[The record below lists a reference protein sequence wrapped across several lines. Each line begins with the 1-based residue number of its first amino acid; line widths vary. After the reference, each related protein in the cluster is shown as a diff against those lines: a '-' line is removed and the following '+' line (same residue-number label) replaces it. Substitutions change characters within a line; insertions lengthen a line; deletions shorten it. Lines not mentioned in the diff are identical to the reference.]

1 MASSTKRVAL
11 LNSAR
16 KLPKG
21 AKLVGAAD
29 PKQEIE
35 ISVRLRARR
44 AQAADDESM
53 MALGAQPPRERQ
65 YLTRAEFAEQRG
77 ADPADVAR
85 IDDFA
90 HHHDLNVKSVHLAS
104 RTVKLTG
111 TVKALS
117 AAFGVKLNKVR
128 HEGATYRMR
137 KGSVQIPADLADI
150 VVGVHGLDNRPVAQP
165 HFRRKTAK
173 KGVTAR
179 AARAGSF
186 SVERIAEL
194 YNFPG
199 GETGAGQCIA
209 IIELNDI
216 DQKGHPTGAGYK
228 TSDLRTFFKKAGIPM
243 PQIAPASVD
252 GGANKPGHSDAD
264 GEVVLDIEVA
274 GAIAPGAKLVV
285 YFAPNTTNG
294 FIDAVKAAVH
304 DTARKPS
311 VISISWGG
319 PEDQEGSQQFV
330 DGLNEAIRDAAA
342 MGVTV
347 CVASG
352 DNGSAD
358 MGEDWDGKPH
368 ADFPASSPFALACG
382 GTNLQAPNGH
392 INEVVWNGGL
402 QGGAGGGGVSVMF
415 AQPKYQAHAHVPKS
429 PAHQHGR
436 GVPDVAGDAD
446 PATGYQI
453 FLNGV
458 GTTIG
463 GTSAVAPLMAGLIAR
478 INEATTKKFGKT
490 VGFINPLIYAT
501 HAQGVFRDITQG
513 NNDITG
519 DLHGMYKAGPGWDA
533 CSGLGVP
540 NGAALQDLLT
550 A

>member
-11 LNSAR
+11 KNSAR
-16 KLPKG
+16 KLPKE
-21 AKLVGAAD
+21 AKLIGAAD

-35 ISVRLRARR
+35 ISVRLRGRR
-44 AQAADDESM
+44 AQSADDEQV

-65 YLTRAEFAEQRG
+65 YLSRAEFAEQMG
-77 ADPADVAR
+77 ADPADVAK

-111 TVKALS
+111 TVKAMS

-128 HEGATYRMR
+128 HEGTTYRMR

-150 VVGVHGLDNRPVAQP
+150 VIGVHGLDNRPVAQP
-165 HFRRKTAK
+165 HFRRQSVK
-173 KGVTAR
+173 KGATAR
-179 AARAGSF
+179 AGQGGSF
-186 SVERIAEL
+186 SVEQIAQL

-228 TSDLRTFFKKAGIPM
+228 TSDLRTFFKRAGIPM

-274 GAIAPGAKLVV
+274 GAIAPGARIVV

-319 PEDQEGSQQFV
+319 PEDPESSQQFV
-330 DGLNEAIRDAAA
+330 DGLNEAIRAAAA

-358 MGEDWDGKPH
+358 MSQGWDGKPH
-368 ADFPASSPFALACG
+368 ADFPASSPFALGCG
-382 GTNLQAPNGH
+382 GTNLKASNGH
-392 INEVVWNGGL
+392 INEVVWNGGP
-402 QGGAGGGGVSVMF
+402 QDGAGGGGVSIMF
-415 AQPKYQAHAHVPKS
+415 AQPEYQANAHVPKS
-429 PAHQHGR
+429 LAHRNGR

-458 GTTIG
+458 TTTIG

-490 VGFINPLIYAT
+490 VGFINPLIYAS
-501 HAQGVFRDITQG
+501 HAQGVFRDITVG

-519 DLHGMYKAGPGWDA
+519 ALHGMYKAGLGWDA

-540 NGAALQDLLT
+540 DGAALQNLLAT
-550 A
+550 

>member
-1 MASSTKRVAL
+1 MASLTKRVAL
-11 LNSAR
+11 ENSAR

-21 AKLVGAAD
+21 AKHVGAAD

-35 ISVRLRARR
+35 VSVRLRAKRS
-44 AQAADDESM
+44 DDEQV
-53 MALGAQPPRERQ
+53 MALGAQPPRERK
-65 YLTRAEFAEQRG
+65 YLSRAEFGAEMG
-77 ADPADVAR
+77 ADPADVAK

-111 TVKALS
+111 TVKAMS
-117 AAFGVKLNKVR
+117 AAFGVKLNKVK
-128 HEGATYRMR
+128 HDGATYRMR
-137 KGSVQIPADLADI
+137 KGNVQIPAELEGI

-165 HFRRKTAK
+165 HFRRKLPN
-173 KGVTAR
+173 KGASAR
-179 AARAGSF
+179 VAQGGSF
-186 SVERIAEL
+186 SVEQIAQL

-199 GETGAGQCIA
+199 GETGADQCIA

-228 TSDLRTFFKKAGIPM
+228 SSDLRAFFKKAGIPM
-243 PQIAPASVD
+243 PKIAPVSVD
-252 GGANKPGHSDAD
+252 GGANKPGHSEAD

-274 GAIAPGAKLVV
+274 GAIAPGAKIVV

-358 MGEDWDGKPH
+358 MGQDWDGKPH

-382 GTNLQAPNGH
+382 GTNLKAPNGH
-392 INEVVWNGGL
+392 INEVVWNGGPR
-402 QGGAGGGGVSVMF
+402 GGAGGGGVSVMF

-429 PAHQHGR
+429 PVHRSGR

-478 INEATTKKFGKT
+478 INEATMKKFGKT
-490 VGFINPLIYAT
+490 VGFINPLIYAS
-501 HAQGVFRDITQG
+501 HAQGVFRDITAG

-519 DLHGMYKAGPGWDA
+519 DLHGMYKAGPGWDP
-533 CSGLGVP
+533 CCGLGVP
-540 NGAALQDLLT
+540 DGAALQNLL
-550 A
+550 AV

>member
-11 LNSAR
+11 TNSAR

-35 ISVRLRARR
+35 ISVRVRGRR
-44 AQAADDESM
+44 AQSADDEQV

-65 YLTRAEFAEQRG
+65 YLSRAEFAEQMG
-77 ADPADVAR
+77 ADPGDVAR

-111 TVKALS
+111 TVKAMS

-165 HFRRKTAK
+165 HFRRQSVK
-173 KGVTAR
+173 KGATAR
-179 AARAGSF
+179 AGQGGSF
-186 SVERIAEL
+186 SVEQIAQL

-228 TSDLRTFFKKAGIPM
+228 TSDLRTFFKRAGIPM

-274 GAIAPGAKLVV
+274 GAIAPGARIVV

-319 PEDQEGSQQFV
+319 PEDPESSQQFV
-330 DGLNEAIRDAAA
+330 DGLNEAIRAAAA

-358 MGEDWDGKPH
+358 MSQGWDGKPH
-368 ADFPASSPFALACG
+368 ADFPASSPFALGCG
-382 GTNLQAPNGH
+382 GTNLKASNGH
-392 INEVVWNGGL
+392 INEVVWNGGP
-402 QGGAGGGGVSVMF
+402 QDGAGGGGVSVMF
-415 AQPKYQAHAHVPKS
+415 AQPKYQANAHVPKN
-429 PAHQHGR
+429 GR

-458 GTTIG
+458 ATTIG

-490 VGFINPLIYAT
+490 VGFINPLIYAS
-501 HAQGVFRDITQG
+501 HAQGVFRDITVG

-519 DLHGMYKAGPGWDA
+519 DLRGMYKAGPGWDA

-540 NGAALQDLLT
+540 DGAALQNLLAT
-550 A
+550 